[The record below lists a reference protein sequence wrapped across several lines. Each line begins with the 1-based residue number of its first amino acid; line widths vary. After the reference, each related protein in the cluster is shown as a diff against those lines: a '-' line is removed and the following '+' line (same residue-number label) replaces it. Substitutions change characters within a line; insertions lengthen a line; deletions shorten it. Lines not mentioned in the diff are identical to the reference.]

1 MNSIKDES
9 IVIQLATVH
18 SMLPKVKNLIDEQI
32 EKIADLETTIKFL
45 QEECVALRNQLNEL
59 Q

>member
-18 SMLPKVKNLIDEQI
+18 SMLPKVKDLIDEQI

-45 QEECVALRNQLNEL
+45 QEECAALRSQLNEFL
-59 Q
+59 